1 MTVGAAFRENA
12 MSEGAARRKRVS
24 FPAPATATVGLTLL
38 EVLVTL
44 AVSAVVL
51 GLVGSLLGSARAA
64 STAQMM
70 AVQPDRALDLA
81 AELLTEE
88 VGLAGFRPWRL
99 APAESGPAVV
109 ITRAGAG
116 DAVQISFVDDR
127 LAGPAL
133 ERTLTFDV
141 REDGDGVPQLYRRS
155 GGASRQPLVAGVT
168 AFVVESVVTTAGTL
182 AEPVAGS
189 VYTNVRGLV
198 LRLEGED
205 GATRVAVV
213 PTGSRPTVEVRE

>member
-1 MTVGAAFRENA
+1 MTVGPVRGWRA
-12 MSEGAARRKRVS
+12 SV
-24 FPAPATATVGLTLL
+24 PASMGLTLV

-70 AVQPDRALDLA
+70 ATQPDRALDLA

-99 APAESGPAVV
+99 APVETGPAVV
-109 ITRAGAG
+109 ITRAGSG
-116 DAVQISFVDDR
+116 DAVQVTFVDDR
-127 LAGPAL
+127 LAGPAV
-133 ERTLTFDV
+133 ERALTFDA

-168 AFVVESVVTTAGTL
+168 KIVVEALVTAAGAL
-182 AEPVAGS
+182 AEPVAGTA
-189 VYTNVRGLV
+189 YAGVRGLV
-198 LRLEGED
+198 LRLNGEA